1 MKIETDAALF
11 SSMALGLVTPQ
22 VDLSL
27 LMPSSTTTTLS
38 NNVETVPD
46 AAENDVSPTATV
58 INSPGNLLK
67 FYF

>member
-1 MKIETDAALF
+1 
-11 SSMALGLVTPQ
+11 MALGLVTPQ

-58 INSPGNLLK
+58 INSPGN
-67 FYF
+67 F